1 LRQINIAIDQ
11 GRIKSYKSIAVSIE
25 SLFPYLLMI
34 GVLSLVVG
42 PIMWMQPSPRQK
54 ELVQMR
60 MDARAQGLSPQIVPR
75 PEQITQVES
84 DTVAKYSYYL
94 RENKRTI
101 VRTKQIFTPR
111 YNDAG
116 LITGWRDEKEHLV
129 TGELAE
135 VMAKLPQSSYLL
147 ELVGNSA
154 SLYWKEAGGVDQLKI
169 ISGTFLQL
177 LSWYKNN
184 A

>member
-1 LRQINIAIDQ
+1 
-11 GRIKSYKSIAVSIE
+11 VSIE
-25 SLFPYLLMI
+25 TLFPYLLII
-34 GVLSLVVG
+34 GVFSLVVG

-54 ELVQMR
+54 ELAQLR
-60 MDARAQGLSPQIVPR
+60 MDARVQGLSPQIVPT

-84 DTVAKYSYYL
+84 DTIAKYSYYL
-94 RENKRTI
+94 RENRRTI
-101 VRTKQIFTPR
+101 IRTKQIFVPH
-111 YNDAG
+111 YNKSG
-116 LITGWRDEKEHLV
+116 LITAWCDEKEQVV

-135 VMAKLPQSSYLL
+135 IMVQLPQSSYLL

-154 SLYWKEAGGVDQLKI
+154 SLYWKESGGVGQLKI

>member
-1 LRQINIAIDQ
+1 
-11 GRIKSYKSIAVSIE
+11 VSIE
-25 SLFPYLLMI
+25 NLFPYLLMI
-34 GVLSLVVG
+34 GVFSLVVG

-54 ELVQMR
+54 ELAQIR
-60 MDARAQGLSPQIVPR
+60 MDARVQGLSAQIVPT
-75 PEQITQVES
+75 PVQITQIES

-101 VRTKQIFTPR
+101 IRTKQMFTPHH
-111 YNDAG
+111 NEAG
-116 LITGWRDEKEHLV
+116 LITHWRDEKEQIV

-135 VMAKLPQSSYLL
+135 VMAQLPQSSYLL

-154 SLYWKEAGGVDQLKI
+154 SLYWKETGGVDQLKI
-169 ISGTFLQL
+169 ISGSFLQL

-184 A
+184 Y

>member
-1 LRQINIAIDQ
+1 
-11 GRIKSYKSIAVSIE
+11 
-25 SLFPYLLMI
+25 
-34 GVLSLVVG
+34 
-42 PIMWMQPSPRQK
+42 
-54 ELVQMR
+54 
-60 MDARAQGLSPQIVPR
+60 MDARVQGLSPQIMPT
-75 PEQITQVES
+75 PEQINQIES

-94 RENKRTI
+94 REDKRPI
-101 VRTKQIFTPR
+101 IRTKQIFTPH

-116 LITGWRDEKEHLV
+116 LIAGWRDEKEQIV

-135 VMAKLPQSSYLL
+135 VMAQLPQSSYLI

-169 ISGTFLQL
+169 ISGSFLQL

-184 A
+184 S

>member
-1 LRQINIAIDQ
+1 
-11 GRIKSYKSIAVSIE
+11 
-25 SLFPYLLMI
+25 MI
-34 GVLSLVVG
+34 GVFSLVVG

-54 ELVQMR
+54 ELAQIR
-60 MDARAQGLSPQIVPR
+60 MDARGQGLSPQIVPT
-75 PEQITQVES
+75 PEQITQIES

-101 VRTKQIFTPR
+101 IRTKQIFTPHH
-111 YNDAG
+111 NDAG
-116 LITGWRDEKEHLV
+116 LIIAWHDEKEQVV

-135 VMAKLPQSSYLL
+135 VMAQLPQSSYLL

-169 ISGTFLQL
+169 ISETFLQL

>member
-1 LRQINIAIDQ
+1 M
-11 GRIKSYKSIAVSIE
+11 SIE
-25 SLFPYLLMI
+25 NLFPYLLMI
-34 GVLSLVVG
+34 GVFSLVVG

-54 ELVQMR
+54 ELAQIR
-60 MDARAQGLSPQIVPR
+60 MDARGQGLSPQIVPT
-75 PEQITQVES
+75 PEQITQIES

-101 VRTKQIFTPR
+101 IRTKQIFTPHH
-111 YNDAG
+111 NDAG
-116 LITGWRDEKEHLV
+116 LIIAWHDEKEQVV

-135 VMAKLPQSSYLL
+135 VMAQLPQSSYLL

-169 ISGTFLQL
+169 ISETFLQL